1 VDLPGDSGLAGPVNA
16 GSFAGEARSAAGQ
29 WPGSCNRTGFD
40 GKPSDIERA
49 CVKKRKGRNGKRQ
62 SAGKAEGQDKEDRGA
77 TRDTTAIDKRT
88 AV

>member
-49 CVKKRKGRNGKRQ
+49 RFAKRQ

-77 TRDTTAIDKRT
+77 TRDTTASDKRT